1 MSQSSFLYTVVI
13 PSNMSSKHWKW
24 HWQIDLFI
32 NADTLFNLL
41 RQCPC
46 TLNFILSK
54 VHVRSCISEGSLTG

>member
-1 MSQSSFLYTVVI
+1 MSQSSYLYTIVI
-13 PSNMSSKHWKW
+13 PSNMSSK

-41 RQCPC
+41 RECPC

>member
-1 MSQSSFLYTVVI
+1 MSQSSYLYTIVI

-41 RQCPC
+41 RECPC
-46 TLNFILSK
+46 NCIILSK
-54 VHVRSCISEGSLTG
+54 VHVRSCISEGSVTG

>member
-1 MSQSSFLYTVVI
+1 MSQSSFLYTIVI
-13 PSNMSSKHWKW
+13 PSNMSSK

-41 RQCPC
+41 RECPC
-46 TLNFILSK
+46 NCIILSK

>member
-1 MSQSSFLYTVVI
+1 MSQSSYLYTIVI
-13 PSNMSSKHWKW
+13 PSNMSSK

-41 RQCPC
+41 RECPC
-46 TLNFILSK
+46 NCIILSK